1 LKGRELIPALCFSEN
16 SRPNPSLKRLFSQ
29 QQLGFKHPTFE
40 FTQHCEGFMWDG
52 TSGSSFNLGFSEQLK
67 FQRLARLL
75 FRNFYIA
82 LVTLLC
88 VFFSSTQ
95 TQAQSGESSIS
106 AYAEAIKKSTIAER
120 ITAMDHYL
128 SIAGG
133 SNLKVDALEFLI
145 WDHLRLNHQS
155 QSVQRAQQL
164 IGIAPANPI
173 AMAVLN
179 QNAPATPLGKV
190 QAQSQLASLKSA
202 MNNLD
207 HLSKPEGMVDRNFQV
222 LKQQVA
228 VMLTGATGLCY
239 LQIEDYADAR
249 PALQQA
255 VTNDPNNPQWVYG
268 LALALLNG
276 KNRDQYRGYW
286 YLARAS
292 NLAGGTPQGQQ
303 IASYGR
309 TTYRK
314 DGGKDAG
321 WDRFLASAAALDAP
335 PSAEGTTVASAS
347 TANPANSRAT
357 STTAAN
363 SNSSNTNTASAQPAQ
378 PTASQP
384 STKAS
389 TTNSSKS
396 SSDKT
401 SFDKTK
407 TSSGFEATLHEPL
420 RPEPANA
427 PAPPPNRPKV
437 MAAPSEAVS
446 LGIMIET
453 SLLTNENREAIIA
466 TLKDIVRNMR
476 SNDEACILVFSDQ
489 LDFEQDLTADDKLLE
504 DAIGQIRPKP
514 GKALLPG
521 IAFAAGHLKRIG
533 KNANRI
539 LLVISDGRSNQANA
553 DTLQFRSQVT
563 GVRIDC
569 IGVNAG
575 STEQA
580 LLERLSGYSGGKAS
594 FASGPGE
601 FRTVALQMTRTMGI
615 AVP

>member
-1 LKGRELIPALCFSEN
+1 MAE
-16 SRPNPSLKRLFSQ
+16 SR
-29 QQLGFKHPTFE
+29 
-40 FTQHCEGFMWDG
+40 
-52 TSGSSFNLGFSEQLK
+52 TSGRSFNTGFSEQLK
-67 FQRLARLL
+67 LQLSARLL
-75 FRNFYIA
+75 FRVVSVA

-88 VFFSSTQ
+88 VFSDA
-95 TQAQSGESSIS
+95 QAQSQPQSGESSIS
-106 AYAEAIKKSTIAER
+106 AYADAIKKSTIAER

-164 IGIAPANPI
+164 MAISPANPI

-179 QNAPATPLGKV
+179 QNAPAAPQGKA
-190 QAQSQLASLKSA
+190 QAQSQLGALKSA
-202 MNNLD
+202 KNSLD
-207 HLSKPEGMVDRNFQV
+207 RLNKPEGMLDRNFQI

-228 VMLTGATGLCY
+228 IMLTGATGLCY
-239 LQIEDYADAR
+239 LEMEDYPDAR

-255 VTNDPNNPQWVYG
+255 VTNDPNNAQWVYG

-292 NLAGGTPQGQQ
+292 NLTEGTPQGQQ
-303 IASYGR
+303 IASYAR

-335 PSAEGTTVASAS
+335 PNAEGTTGSSSAS
-347 TANPANSRAT
+347 TAVASNGHSGNSV
-357 STTAAN
+357 STAASPN
-363 SNSSNTNTASAQPAQ
+363 PSNTNTASAQAPKPQ
-378 PTASQP
+378 PTQTATKSSAS
-384 STKAS
+384 
-389 TTNSSKS
+389 NSSKS
-396 SSDKT
+396 KN
-401 SFDKTK
+401 
-407 TSSGFEATLHEPL
+407 SSGFEATLHEPM
-420 RPEPANA
+420 RPESAS
-427 PAPPPNRPKV
+427 PPVVAPNRPKV

-466 TLKDIVRNMR
+466 TLKDIVRSMR

-504 DAIGQIRPKP
+504 EAISQIRPKP

-539 LLVISDGRSNQANA
+539 LLVISDGRTSQANA

-569 IGVNAG
+569 IGLNAG
-575 STEQA
+575 ATEQA
-580 LLERLSGYSGGKAS
+580 LLERVASYSGGKAF
-594 FASGPGE
+594 FASAPGE
-601 FRTVALQMTRTMGI
+601 FRTAALQMTRTMGI

>member
-1 LKGRELIPALCFSEN
+1 MAEN
-16 SRPNPSLKRLFSQ
+16 R
-29 QQLGFKHPTFE
+29 
-40 FTQHCEGFMWDG
+40 
-52 TSGSSFNLGFSEQLK
+52 TSGRSFNTGFSEQL
-67 FQRLARLL
+67 QLSARLL
-75 FRNFYIA
+75 FRVVSVA

-88 VFFSSTQ
+88 VFSGDA
-95 TQAQSGESSIS
+95 QAQSQPQSGESSIS
-106 AYAEAIKKSTIAER
+106 AYADAIKKSTIAER

-164 IGIAPANPI
+164 MAISPANPI

-179 QNAPATPLGKV
+179 QNAPAAPQGKA
-190 QAQSQLASLKSA
+190 QAQSQLGALKSA
-202 MNNLD
+202 KNSLD
-207 HLSKPEGMVDRNFQV
+207 RLNKPEGMLDRNFQI

-228 VMLTGATGLCY
+228 IMLTGATGLCY
-239 LQIEDYADAR
+239 LQIEDYAEAR

-255 VTNDPNNPQWVYG
+255 VTNDPNNAQWVYG

-292 NLAGGTPQGQQ
+292 NLTEGTPQGQQ
-303 IASYGR
+303 IASYAR
-309 TTYRK
+309 ITYRK

-335 PSAEGTTVASAS
+335 PNAEGTTGSSSAITAVASNGHSGNSVSAA
-347 TANPANSRAT
+347 ANPNP
-357 STTAAN
+357 
-363 SNSSNTNTASAQPAQ
+363 SNTNTASVQTPKPQ
-378 PTASQP
+378 TTQTA
-384 STKAS
+384 TKSSAS
-389 TTNSSKS
+389 NSSKS
-396 SSDKT
+396 KN
-401 SFDKTK
+401 
-407 TSSGFEATLHEPL
+407 SSGFEATLHEPV
-420 RPEPANA
+420 RPEPAS
-427 PAPPPNRPKV
+427 PPVVAPNRPKV

-466 TLKDIVRNMR
+466 TLKDIVRSMR

-504 DAIGQIRPKP
+504 EAISQIRPKP

-539 LLVISDGRSNQANA
+539 LLVISDGRTNQSNA

-569 IGVNAG
+569 IGLNAG
-575 STEQA
+575 ATEQA
-580 LLERLSGYSGGKAS
+580 LLERVASYSGGKAS
-594 FASGPGE
+594 FASAPGE
-601 FRTVALQMTRTMGI
+601 FRTAALQMTRTMGI